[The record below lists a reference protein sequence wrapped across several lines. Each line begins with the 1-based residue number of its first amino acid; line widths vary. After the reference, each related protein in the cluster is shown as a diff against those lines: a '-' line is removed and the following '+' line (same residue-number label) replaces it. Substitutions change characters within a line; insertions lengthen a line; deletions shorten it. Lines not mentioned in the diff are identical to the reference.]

1 MGLEKVKDNLE
12 NSVEVVDEYNVH
24 SNPKYLKEER
34 KNDLFIDSTYDYF
47 VFFVPIAIVLVAL
60 LNRMFY
66 CLFKY

>member
-34 KNDLFIDSTYDYF
+34 KNDFFIDSTYDYF
-47 VFFVPIAIVLVAL
+47 VFFVPIAIVLVVL

-66 CLFKY
+66 CLFRY